1 MMREIHELEAELDQ
15 QSGQQVS
22 VISMAFRNDR
32 QSDQRRYNAPFS
44 NEIAMVFVNDD
55 EEPPFQRDIRVYPIN
70 PENPNKQF
78 IPLHILSPNMDPMT
92 YPILFPYG
100 ESGWHPN
107 WRCQFYERS
116 RSE

>member
-44 NEIAMVFVNDD
+44 NEIAMVFVNDN
-55 EEPPFQRDIRVYPIN
+55 E
-70 PENPNKQF
+70 
-78 IPLHILSPNMDPMT
+78 
-92 YPILFPYG
+92 
-100 ESGWHPN
+100 
-107 WRCQFYERS
+107 
-116 RSE
+116 